1 MLNMMRVVM
10 LCVSFFMIAS
20 CEHDSKNI
28 ITCELDY
35 PNVEVTDA
43 ERIFVAGQLANPNKL
58 LLRTQ
63 RTTLGKQRDGAR
75 RLIVYYW
82 KHFVFF
88 SQPPRG
94 IISRRVLIRARL
106 GSDEEEEAYVAAV
119 IADYEDPS
127 DDYIIELDKDYNPV
141 ITNEWVQFFDEAP
154 RATDEEIHR
163 FEVLYG
169 CLGSDIFIRGKGAV
183 DRVVVKQ
190 QGRRLPPPLL

>member
-1 MLNMMRVVM
+1 MFNMMRVVM

-43 ERIFVAGQLANPNKL
+43 DRIFVAGQLANPNKL
-58 LLRTQ
+58 LLKTN
-63 RTTLGKQRDGAR
+63 RTTMGKPHDGAR

-94 IISRRVLIRARL
+94 IISRRHTIHARL
-106 GSDEEEEAYVAAV
+106 GSDEEEEAYVNAV
-119 IADYEDPS
+119 VADYEDPS
-127 DDYIIELDKDYNPV
+127 DDYIIELDKNYNPV
-141 ITNEWVQFFDEAP
+141 TTNEWVQFYDEAP
-154 RATDEEIHR
+154 RATDEEIRR
-163 FEVLYG
+163 FEGLYG
-169 CLGSDIFIRGKGAV
+169 CLGSDIFIRYKNGV
-183 DRVVVKQ
+183 DRVVVK
-190 QGRRLPPPLL
+190 